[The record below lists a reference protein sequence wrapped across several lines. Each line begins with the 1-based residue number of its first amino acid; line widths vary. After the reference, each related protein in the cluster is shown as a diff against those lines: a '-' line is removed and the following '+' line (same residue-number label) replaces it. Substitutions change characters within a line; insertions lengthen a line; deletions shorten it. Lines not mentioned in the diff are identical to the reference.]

1 MRVRMVSAIA
11 LTTMLGLM
19 PGGGSGDSPSPG

>member
-1 MRVRMVSAIA
+1 MRVRMVSATA

-19 PGGGSGDSPSPG
+19 AGGSGDSPSPG